1 MYDITIRNQAIDDYK
16 DGKSIT
22 TICRA
27 LGISRSCI
35 NKWISLYLP
44 HQCKTKN
51 IEYTD
56 AQFLA
61 LKRKLEKTER
71 EKSILL
77 EAYASLN
84 LTKN

>member
-1 MYDITIRNQAIDDYK
+1 MYDIAIRNQAIADYQN
-16 DGKSIT
+16 GKSVT
-22 TICRA
+22 S
-27 LGISRSCI
+27 ISQTLRVSKSCI

-61 LKRKLEKTER
+61 LKRKLERTER
-71 EKSILL
+71 EKSIFFF
-77 EAYASLN
+77 N
-84 LTKN
+84 KT